1 MDVIRASSSR
11 REFSV
16 PEHAEYASEDRE
28 IFADLERAEDSA
40 VIQMALAKLN
50 PRQREVL
57 IASVYEEK
65 PSEVVAEQMG
75 LPQNVTRELLLRA
88 RSAFKE
94 ALVGEAEIHGRSF
107 FQVLSIAAKKAASDA
122 KKNALRISAF
132 IVLFAIGVGIVPS
145 LATGDEN
152 VVTESSA
159 IGIPPDRSQFP
170 VEPQSGEPP
179 SVNDLPDVATVAP
192 EPTEALGT
200 EFIQEAATSES
211 AEELDNAEGNY
222 DSTNAD
228 PAATSVVEPRLT
240 NQSLGS
246 ILATNVTN
254 ASFYTDSYAVQFGE
268 LFRGVSVEV
277 FGGTGVSAF
286 LDLDIESKSVD
297 QIIFQMR
304 IDGERYYGAA
314 KSFVSG
320 TVAEGN

>member
-1 MDVIRASSSR
+1 
-11 REFSV
+11 
-16 PEHAEYASEDRE
+16 
-28 IFADLERAEDSA
+28 
-40 VIQMALAKLN
+40 
-50 PRQREVL
+50 
-57 IASVYEEK
+57 
-65 PSEVVAEQMG
+65 MG
-75 LPQNVTRELLLRA
+75 LSQNATRQLLFRA
-88 RSAFKE
+88 RNAFKK
-94 ALVGEAEIHGRSF
+94 ALVGEAEIQGRSVS
-107 FQVLSIAAKKAASDA
+107 QVLSIAAKKAASEA
-122 KKNALRISAF
+122 KENALRIGAF
-132 IVLFAIGVGIVPS
+132 IVLFAIGVGVVPS
-145 LATGDEN
+145 LAPSDED
-152 VVTESSA
+152 VVAESFS
-159 IGIPPDRSQFP
+159 IGITPDQSQLAG
-170 VEPQSGEPP
+170 EPQAAESP

-192 EPTEALGT
+192 EPTEALGN

-246 ILATNVTN
+246 IFATNVAN

-320 TVAEGN
+320 TFAEGN